1 MTRHLLPVDLAG
13 APLAG
18 LREPFI
24 ADLPALEPRR
34 RVPRFATVSCS
45 QCGQAFGARDNGFS
59 RCSAH
64 AHLTPVNELARRS
77 LW

>member
-18 LREPFI
+18 PREPFI

-59 RCSAH
+59 SCAAH
-64 AHLTPVNELARRS
+64 AHLTPASMFDRRT
-77 LW
+77 W